1 MYPTLEQDDRLL
13 VEKIST
19 HTQNYKRGDIVI
31 LNSHRGDKEAGISK
45 YWVKRVIAISGDTIE
60 CKNSKVYV
68 NDEKQDSKFLNNTRI
83 ELTDTKL
90 ENGDELEISQV
101 GSSNTIFRTSQT
113 YVYQDGKLMKKEDW
127 EAWKAEQE
135 AQEADGA
142 QPETDQAAEP
152 SVSEQQP

>member
-1 MYPTLEQDDRLL
+1 M
-13 VEKIST
+13 
-19 HTQNYKRGDIVI
+19 
-31 LNSHRGDKEAGISK
+31 
-45 YWVKRVIAISGDTIE
+45 
-60 CKNSKVYV
+60 
-68 NDEKQDSKFLNNTRI
+68 
-83 ELTDTKL
+83 TDTKL

-142 QPETDQAAEP
+142 QPETDQAAEQ

>member
-1 MYPTLEQDDRLL
+1 M
-13 VEKIST
+13 
-19 HTQNYKRGDIVI
+19 
-31 LNSHRGDKEAGISK
+31 
-45 YWVKRVIAISGDTIE
+45 
-60 CKNSKVYV
+60 
-68 NDEKQDSKFLNNTRI
+68 
-83 ELTDTKL
+83 TDTKL

-135 AQEADGA
+135 TQEADGA
-142 QPETDQAAEP
+142 QPETDQAAEH